1 MRPARRHRDDG
12 WARQCQHCGD
22 RRRGTLGLPIE
33 PRPVRNKLRHGDN
46 DGAVLG
52 HKQQTEH
59 PPQLR
64 HRAHTLACRGC
75 VIHCIG
81 ARNPGADDACVHL
94 GGGSHSGGSSVFA
107 GRCALRNF
115 CRHLACH
122 EHRHALDRGRSHAA
136 YLLDSLGRDEHGS
149 ELYFNKRQAR
159 VPRAET
165 SRCGDSDGHS
175 HGCSGGAALCDRQR
189 EKEYHPCA
197 DRRIFQEGYR
207 IFQEVPACL
216 CPDNAQ

>member
-1 MRPARRHRDDG
+1 MRSARRYRNDRG
-12 WARQCQHCGD
+12 TRQRQHGGD
-22 RRRGTLGLPIE
+22 RCRGTLGLPFE

-52 HKQQTEH
+52 HKRQTEH

-75 VIHCIG
+75 IIHCIG
-81 ARNPGADDACVHL
+81 ARNPGADDARFHL
-94 GGGSHSGGSSVFA
+94 RGGGHRRRSAVFA

-136 YLLDSLGRDEHGS
+136 RLLDSVRCDKHRAQLHS
-149 ELYFNKRQAR
+149 NIRQAGL
-159 VPRAET
+159 PRAEA

-175 HGCSGGAALCDRQR
+175 HGRSGGAALCDRQR
-189 EKEYHPCA
+189 EKEYHPCT
-197 DRRIFQEGYR
+197 DRRFFQEGYR